1 MNKTESNHKIFVK
14 VPFGFGTFRLTILR
28 SQKWGAIDLMVLMS
42 LIDKPKTSQQLS
54 IDSFLPR
61 QLVVEILIPLM
72 RAGWIEIINSDNEFL
87 FSLTDRGIA
96 VSANEEL
103 PSNQEPLSVIRSFL
117 IDPLTGDCF
126 KFEKRKR
133 KQNYLIYKSAKAKSL
148 AKQYGD
154 YCTELK
160 VNHQKLT
167 PKFTDILN
175 CLPNDNEEI
184 VRVEDEH
191 LKMNFCNSLR
201 YMLACVDDEDRVT
214 GIPDISLS
222 LKESIVAA
230 ARNQRKIIA
239 DNTIAS
245 TTPINKGKVFEVD
258 SIERHFAIRKVNT
271 KDIKIVSG
279 GDEHR
284 QHLIDTIKN
293 AHTRLI
299 IHSTFINPDT
309 VNEIFDYLL
318 ESGRKRIKIDILW
331 GQTEPDDAN
340 KIGKYNELV
349 RAIED
354 FQKRIKA
361 EGLSTQ
367 VNFHSTPT
375 GSHSKFIVADDING
389 VWCLTVGSCNWL
401 SSGFNRFEA
410 SVQIKDSALVSDCL
424 NIASELAT
432 GRFGVPNML
441 SRDLAIEAS
450 HLYKTTK
457 NSQPAGDDIVEV
469 QILTSIEHHAAIKL
483 ASDSVSKNLFIC
495 SHRFSFAAERPIL
508 TPLIAAK
515 KANPSLSIQV
525 AYGRSSGTMKNRDIK
540 GVNAELQS
548 YGFQVTKADDP
559 QIHAKFITW
568 DKTNVIV
575 SSLNW
580 LSASS
585 KGHDFSELGIY
596 IKGGSF
602 GGSLIESFSHLYGIK

>member
-258 SIERHFAIRKVNT
+258 SIERHFAIRKVNA

-284 QHLIDTIKN
+284 QHLIDSIKN

-457 NSQPAGDDIVEV
+457 NSQPAGDNIVEV

-596 IKGGSF
+596 INGGSF
-602 GGSLIESFSHLYGIK
+602 GGSLIESFSHLYGNK

>member
-1 MNKTESNHKIFVK
+1 MKKNESNKKIFVK
-14 VPFGFGTFRLTILR
+14 VPFGYGTFRLTILR

-54 IDSFLPR
+54 IDSLLPR
-61 QLVVEILIPLM
+61 QLIVEILIPLM
-72 RAGWIEIINSDNEFL
+72 KAGWVEIINSDNEFL

-103 PSNQEPLSVIRSFL
+103 PSSQEPLSVVRSFL

-133 KQNYLIYKSAKAKSL
+133 KQNYLIYKNAKAKSL

-160 VNHQKLT
+160 VKHQKLT
-167 PKFTDILN
+167 PKLTEILN

-184 VRVEDEH
+184 IRVEDEY
-191 LKMNFCNSLR
+191 LKGNFCNSLR

-214 GIPDISLS
+214 GIPDLSISLKDAIIS
-222 LKESIVAA
+222 A
-230 ARNQRKIIA
+230 ARTQRKIITE
-239 DNTIAS
+239 NTSSS
-245 TTPINKGKVFEVD
+245 TTSRNKGNIFEVD
-258 SIERHFAIRKVNT
+258 SIDRHFAIRKVNID
-271 KDIKIVSG
+271 DIKILSS

-284 QHLIDTIKN
+284 QHLIDSIKN
-293 AHTRLI
+293 AHSRLI

-309 VNEIFDYLL
+309 VNKIFDYFL
-318 ESGRKRIKIDILW
+318 ESGRKRVKIDILW
-331 GQTEPDDAN
+331 GQTEPDDTN
-340 KIGKYNELV
+340 KIGQYNDLV
-349 RAIED
+349 RAIGD
-354 FQKRIKA
+354 FQQRIKT

-367 VNFHSTPT
+367 INFHPTPT
-375 GSHSKFIVADDING
+375 GSHSKFIVTDDING
-389 VWCLTVGSCNWL
+389 LWYLTVGSCNWL

-410 SVQIKDSALVSDCL
+410 SVHIKNPLLVSDCL

-432 GRFGVPNML
+432 GKFGVPNML

-450 HLYKTTK
+450 NIYKTIK
-457 NSQPAGDDIVEV
+457 SDQPAGNEFIEV
-469 QILTSIEHHAAIKL
+469 QILTSIEHHAAVKL
-483 ASDSVSKNLFIC
+483 ASDSVSKSFFIC

-515 KANPSLSIQV
+515 KANQSLSIQV
-525 AYGRSSGTMKNRDIK
+525 AYGRSSGTMKKQDTKN
-540 GVNAELQS
+540 VNTELQNL
-548 YGFQVTKADDP
+548 GFQVTKADDP

-568 DKTNVIV
+568 DNTNVII

-580 LSASS
+580 LSSSS
-585 KGHDFSELGIY
+585 KGHDFSELGLY
-596 IKGGSF
+596 IKGGDF
-602 GGSLIESFSHLYGIK
+602 GGTLMKSFNLLYGHK